1 MELQEDVVRRDVTL
15 DAGRAAVWRALT
27 DRDRLA
33 GWLAAAVDVEI
44 REGATGTTT
53 DDDGTVRDV
62 TVEEVRPGRRLAL
75 RWCADGEEPT
85 LVELTVDDAPDGR
98 TRLVVVE
105 MPVRL
110 VRAVADE
117 AVGGASRGPMLLAA

>member
-27 DRDRLA
+27 DPGRLA
-33 GWLAAAVDVEI
+33 RWLAATVDVDLH
-44 REGATGTTT
+44 EGATGTIT
-53 DDDGTVRDV
+53 DRDGTVRDV
-62 TVEEVRPGRRLAL
+62 VVEEVLPGRRVAL
-75 RWCADGEEPT
+75 RWAADGEEPT
-85 LVELTVDDAPDGR
+85 LVELTVDDAPGGR

-117 AVGGASRGPMLLAA
+117 AVGGAFRGPMLVAA